1 MPALNELAT
10 ELYDDT
16 STYADLIH
24 FVTLYVIEP
33 HPMSPD
39 ISPYKGTVWEDVYS
53 TKGQVFTYDERV
65 ANAQETL
72 DLLEGNQLLLVDDL
86 GPPDNLNNPVW
97 CTYGNCPNCAFLIR
111 QDGKIDVVQTWVN
124 VEYMKEAI
132 DRLFGES

>member
-16 STYADLIH
+16 NTYADLVH

-33 HPMSPD
+33 HPISPD

-53 TKGQVFTYDERV
+53 TKGQAFTYDERV
-65 ANAQETL
+65 AYAQETL
-72 DLLEGNQLLLVDDL
+72 ALLEGNQLLLVDDFE
-86 GPPDNLNNPVW
+86 PDGLNNPVW

-111 QDGKIDVVQTWVN
+111 QDGSIAVVQTWVG

-132 DRLFGES
+132 DRLFGGS